1 MKLPKSPL
9 AHSPAAYALLAALL
23 ASALACAEGTPT
35 PPATGSTPLPEHL
48 TSNGKPFPTPKFV
61 WASGFPSMLLTGT
74 DKFGDYYSAG
84 SKLSFTFDA
93 TGQLSID
100 RAGQEELM
108 VPSGDV
114 ETKRRQY
121 DCTKN
126 GGGSNQ
132 STVWFPDTALLI
144 RGGVLSAIRP
154 AGGAAMPIFSLSPVE
169 DGLLQFVG
177 EGSRGDGVEMG
188 YVPCVSGERVS
199 AGYRTAGFI
208 PTGFRSTEFTSA
220 GAAIDISL
228 PSGEK
233 LTLALS
239 ALPLPYIVRRYTGR
253 PADETTKR
261 QPMRLVL
268 ATVDVPTKRVVLQFQ
283 ATFPL
288 KVLPPTVEWRAYLS
302 DAAPPEGVSAARYA
316 RRVAEVARELAA
328 CQAPASPVE
337 YC

>member
-1 MKLPKSPL
+1 MKLPKTPFVRAPS
-9 AHSPAAYALLAALL
+9 AYVLIATLL
-23 ASALACAEGTPT
+23 ASALACAQGTPNL
-35 PPATGSTPLPEHL
+35 PVTGSTPLPEYL
-48 TSNGKPFPTPKFV
+48 TSDGKPFPAPKWV
-61 WASGFPSMLLTGT
+61 NDSSFPSMLLVGT
-74 DKFGDYYSAG
+74 DKFGDYYSAV
-84 SKLSFTFDA
+84 SKLSFTFNGA
-93 TGQLSID
+93 GQLSLD
-100 RAGQEELM
+100 RAGQEEL
-108 VPSGDV
+108 VLPLHDV
-114 ETKRRQY
+114 ETKQRQY

-132 STVWFPDTALLI
+132 STTWFPDTAILI

-177 EGSRGDGVEMG
+177 EGARGTAVEMA

-220 GAAIDISL
+220 GTAIDISL

-328 CQAPASPVE
+328 CQAPTSPVE